1 MTSDK
6 VSQAVTE
13 LLEFMTAADKA
24 KANASYPP
32 FRGSWYELTGGRK
45 YLRIVQRDNGSAE
58 GGRVHCFVDAQTG
71 SVYKPATW
79 SAPAL
84 NGERYNLLDAKS
96 VEALHLRW
104 DPYGTYLY
112 KG

>member
-13 LLEFMTAADKA
+13 LLEFMNEADKTA
-24 KANASYPP
+24 GTAHSGA
-32 FRGSWYELTGGRK
+32 WYELAGGRK
-45 YLRIVQRDNGSAE
+45 YLRIAKHYIGSVD
-58 GGRVHCFVDAQTG
+58 GGSVHCFVDAQTG

-79 SAPAL
+79 NAPAL
-84 NGERYNLLDAKS
+84 NGERYNLLDQKS
-96 VEALHLRW
+96 VETLHSRW
-104 DPYGTYLY
+104 DPYGYYLY

>member
-13 LLEFMTAADKA
+13 LLEFMNAADKA
-24 KANASYPP
+24 RATGS
-32 FRGSWYELTGGRK
+32 RGAWYELAGGRK
-45 YLRIVQRDNGSAE
+45 YLRIAKRYIGCEE
-58 GGRVHCFVDAQTG
+58 GGSVHCFVDAQTG
-71 SVYKPATW
+71 SVYKSATW
-79 SAPAL
+79 NAPAL

-96 VEALHLRW
+96 VETLHSRW